1 MTDADEARRLRWE
14 RATVWIGI
22 AASALFLVA
31 YSWNIL
37 DENKSPALKITL
49 LVVLFSVWLF
59 FLVDYVTR
67 LLLARDK
74 GGFIR
79 HNAVDLLSVFLPMA
93 RPFRLLTGLH
103 RLPGL
108 QGNSGSHLRR
118 RVVIIAGSF
127 VVMFIYVISLA
138 EFQAE
143 RYAQGSNIRSFGDA
157 VWWACV
163 TMATVGYGDYYP
175 VTVPGRVLAVVLMIG
190 GVAIVGTASATIVNL
205 LNERTQAVR
214 RTDGAARLDAGAA
227 DRVSDRGGVDEARD
241 DA

>member
-1 MTDADEARRLRWE
+1 MTDEDDVKRLRWE
-14 RATVWIGI
+14 RASAWPGI

-37 DENKSPALKITL
+37 DESKSTTLKIVL
-49 LVVLFSVWLF
+49 LVVLVAVWLF
-59 FLVDYVTR
+59 FLVDYVVR
-67 LLLARDK
+67 LILARHKAD
-74 GGFIR
+74 FVR
-79 HNAVDLLSVFLPMA
+79 HNLVDLLSVFVPMA
-93 RPFRLLTGLH
+93 RPFRLLTGLRH
-103 RLPGL
+103 LPGL

-118 RVVIIAGSF
+118 RIVIIAATF
-127 VVMFIYVISLA
+127 IVMFIYVISLA

-190 GVAIVGTASATIVNL
+190 GVAIVGTASATIVNY
-205 LNERTQAVR
+205 LNERTQVNR
-214 RTDGAARLDAGAA
+214 RHAGTSEDHTHDGGHSHDHG
-227 DRVSDRGGVDEARD
+227 
-241 DA
+241 